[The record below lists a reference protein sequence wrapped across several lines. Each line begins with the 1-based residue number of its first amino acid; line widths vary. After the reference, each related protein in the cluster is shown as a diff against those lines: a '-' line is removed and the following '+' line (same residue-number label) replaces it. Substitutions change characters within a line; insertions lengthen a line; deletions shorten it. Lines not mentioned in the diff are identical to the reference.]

1 MGSSYSEEED
11 ITEEKENKND
21 KKEEENKDNSKQK
34 DESLI
39 LVSSKNPLS
48 NTNNKIILADNIYL
62 DKKSNLGKKRHRSDD
77 VPNNQ
82 KNKKENELLSEI
94 EKIEKKN
101 KNESNNNKPINKNL
115 YLQEVQNIKEEYIG
129 EKKFKKLAIE
139 PSLNVT
145 YSNEKIKNNK
155 NEIDNAINFS
165 IEKLYDNKIE
175 TNEKSEKKKNNLF
188 NSYMLL
194 KENENNFNL
203 NNNIKEEKKN
213 NSEEKSN
220 KPKQIIDNIF
230 IFPSENSKIENKIIK
245 IPQQSENENNQNE
258 NLFNS
263 IKQEEQYSYECLNE
277 NLYVRGV
284 KGIKELSIDVNI
296 KNNGKLDWP
305 KEDIFLKSDDK
316 NSQISSKLIKIIS
329 LKTGW
334 ISEERIVF
342 NNLDKISPGLYK
354 SYIYLNINGKN
365 YGNPMIIDIE
375 ILENEEEKKMNN
387 LINKMRNEYQLPFNE
402 ISDEYLKNALIKND
416 LDSAK
421 AFQYLF
427 GE

>member
-21 KKEEENKDNSKQK
+21 KKEEENKNNSKQK

-194 KENENNFNL
+194 KENENN
-203 NNNIKEEKKN
+203 IKEEKKN

-245 IPQQSENENNQNE
+245 IPQQSKNENNQNE
-258 NLFNS
+258 NLFNP
-263 IKQEEQYSYECLNE
+263 IKQEELYSYECLNE

>member
-48 NTNNKIILADNIYL
+48 NTDNKIILADNIYL

-194 KENENNFNL
+194 KENE
-203 NNNIKEEKKN
+203 NNIKEEKKN

>member
-21 KKEEENKDNSKQK
+21 KKEEENKNNSKQK

-194 KENENNFNL
+194 KENENN
-203 NNNIKEEKKN
+203 IKEEKKN

-245 IPQQSENENNQNE
+245 IPQQSETKNNQNE

>member
-194 KENENNFNL
+194 KENENN
-203 NNNIKEEKKN
+203 IKEEKKN

-245 IPQQSENENNQNE
+245 IPQQSENKNNQNE

-263 IKQEEQYSYECLNE
+263 IKQEELYSYECLNE

>member
-11 ITEEKENKND
+11 ITEEKENKN
-21 KKEEENKDNSKQK
+21 NSKQK

-175 TNEKSEKKKNNLF
+175 TNEKSEKKKDNLF

-194 KENENNFNL
+194 KENE
-203 NNNIKEEKKN
+203 NNIKEEKKN

-416 LDSAK
+416 LDLAK

>member
-21 KKEEENKDNSKQK
+21 KKEEENKNNSKQK

-194 KENENNFNL
+194 KENENN
-203 NNNIKEEKKN
+203 IKEEKKN

-245 IPQQSENENNQNE
+245 IPQQSENKNNQNE

-263 IKQEEQYSYECLNE
+263 IKQEELYSYECLNE

>member
-1 MGSSYSEEED
+1 
-11 ITEEKENKND
+11 
-21 KKEEENKDNSKQK
+21 
-34 DESLI
+34 
-39 LVSSKNPLS
+39 
-48 NTNNKIILADNIYL
+48 
-62 DKKSNLGKKRHRSDD
+62 
-77 VPNNQ
+77 
-82 KNKKENELLSEI
+82 
-94 EKIEKKN
+94 
-101 KNESNNNKPINKNL
+101 
-115 YLQEVQNIKEEYIG
+115 
-129 EKKFKKLAIE
+129 
-139 PSLNVT
+139 
-145 YSNEKIKNNK
+145 
-155 NEIDNAINFS
+155 
-165 IEKLYDNKIE
+165 
-175 TNEKSEKKKNNLF
+175 
-188 NSYMLL
+188 MLL
-194 KENENNFNL
+194 KDNENNIFKNL
-203 NNNIKEEKKN
+203 IYFFNIKEEKKN

-220 KPKQIIDNIF
+220 KSKQIIDNIF

-245 IPQQSENENNQNE
+245 ILQQSDNENNQNE
-258 NLFNS
+258 NLSNS
-263 IKQEEQYSYECLNE
+263 INQEELYSYECSNE

-284 KGIKELSIDVNI
+284 KGIKELFIDVEI
-296 KNNGKLDWP
+296 KNNGKFDWP
-305 KEDIFLKSDDK
+305 KEDIFLKSDEK
-316 NSQISSKLIKIIS
+316 YSQIPSKLIKIIS

>member
-21 KKEEENKDNSKQK
+21 KKEEENKNNSKQK

-194 KENENNFNL
+194 KKKE
-203 NNNIKEEKKN
+203 NNIKEEKKN

-245 IPQQSENENNQNE
+245 IPQQSENKNNQNE

>member
-21 KKEEENKDNSKQK
+21 KKEEENKNNSKQK
-34 DESLI
+34 DEPLI

-175 TNEKSEKKKNNLF
+175 TNEKSEKKKDNLF

-194 KENENNFNL
+194 KENENN
-203 NNNIKEEKKN
+203 IKEEKKN
-213 NSEEKSN
+213 NSEEISN

-329 LKTGW
+329 LKTGS

>member
-21 KKEEENKDNSKQK
+21 KKEEENKNNSKQK

-194 KENENNFNL
+194 KENENN
-203 NNNIKEEKKN
+203 IKEEKKN

-245 IPQQSENENNQNE
+245 IPQQSENKNNQNE
-258 NLFNS
+258 NLFNP
-263 IKQEEQYSYECLNE
+263 IKQEELYSYECLNE

>member
-21 KKEEENKDNSKQK
+21 KKEEENKNNSKQK

-139 PSLNVT
+139 PNLNVT

-194 KENENNFNL
+194 KENENN
-203 NNNIKEEKKN
+203 IKEEKKN

-245 IPQQSENENNQNE
+245 IPQQSKNANNQNE
-258 NLFNS
+258 NLFNP
-263 IKQEEQYSYECLNE
+263 IKQEELYSYECLNE

>member
-21 KKEEENKDNSKQK
+21 KKEEENKNNSKQK

-194 KENENNFNL
+194 KENENN
-203 NNNIKEEKKN
+203 IKEEKKN

-220 KPKQIIDNIF
+220 KPKQIIDNLF

-263 IKQEEQYSYECLNE
+263 IKQEELYSYECLNE

-342 NNLDKISPGLYK
+342 NNLDKISPGIYK